1 MAETG
6 YNWGA
11 WTACGVA
18 AVTLTAGGTILEL
31 SDAID
36 LDGKAGCLVSIAA
49 TYSNHAKA
57 TGGLEIAV
65 LDDANGTYQA
75 QADIGVGLEM
85 IFTQDDTRLFVFS
98 VDPKYHQLIKIMH
111 DWNNT
116 TGSSAV
122 TITTQYKTATIP
134 VAS

>member
-18 AVTLTAGGTILEL
+18 AETLTTAGTILL
-31 SDAID
+31 VTDAID
-36 LDGKAGCLVSIAA
+36 LDNKAACLVSISA
-49 TYSNHAKA
+49 TYSNHDKA
-57 TGGLEIAV
+57 TGGLEVAI
-65 LDDANGTYQA
+65 LDDANGAYQE
-75 QADIGVGLEM
+75 QADIGAGLEM
-85 IFTQDDTRLFVFS
+85 IFTKAGTRLLVIS
-98 VDPKYHQLIKIMH
+98 VDPKYHQLFKIMC

-116 TGSSAV
+116 TADSNV
-122 TITTQYKTATIP
+122 IITIQYKTATIP

>member
-6 YNWGA
+6 YNYGA

-18 AVTLTAGGTILEL
+18 AETLTTGGTILL
-31 SDAID
+31 TTDAID
-36 LDGKAGCLVSIAA
+36 LDGKAACLVSIAV
-49 TYSNHAKA
+49 TYSDHVKA
-57 TGGLEIAV
+57 TGGLEVAI

-75 QADIGVGLEM
+75 QADIGTGFEM
-85 IFTQDDTRLFVFS
+85 IFTQNTTRLLVIE
-98 VDPKYHQLIKIMH
+98 VDPKYHQLFKIMC

-116 TGSSAV
+116 TGSSTA
-122 TITTQYKTATIP
+122 TITIQYKTATIP

>member
-6 YNWGA
+6 YNWGS

-18 AVTLTAGGTILEL
+18 AVTLTAGGTILEV

-36 LDGKAGCLVSIAA
+36 LDGKAGCLISVAA

-57 TGGLEIAV
+57 TGGLELAV

-75 QADIGVGLEM
+75 QADIVAGWE
-85 IFTQDDTRLFVFS
+85 IPFTQNDTRLFVFS
-98 VDPKYHQLIKIMH
+98 VDPKHHQLIKIMH

>member
-18 AVTLTAGGTILEL
+18 AVVLTTGGTILEL
-31 SDAID
+31 SDEID
-36 LDGKAGCLVSIAA
+36 LDGKAACLVSVSA
-49 TYSNHAKA
+49 TYSNHDKA

-65 LDDANGTYQA
+65 LDDANGTWQA

-85 IFTQDDTRLFVFS
+85 IFTKNDTRHFVFA
-98 VDPKYHQLIKIMH
+98 VDPKYHCKIKIMH

-116 TGSSAV
+116 TADSTV

>member
-18 AVTLTAGGTILEL
+18 AETLTTGGTILL
-31 SDAID
+31 VTDAID
-36 LDGKAGCLVSIAA
+36 LDGVAACLVSISA
-49 TYSNHAKA
+49 TYSDSAKA
-57 TGGLEIAV
+57 TGGLEVAV
-65 LDDANGTYQA
+65 LDDANGAYQE
-75 QADIGVGLEM
+75 QADIGVGFEM
-85 IFTQDDTRLFVFS
+85 IYTQAGTRLLVIPI
-98 VDPKYHQLIKIMH
+98 DPKYHQLFKIMC

-116 TGSSAV
+116 TESSTAII
-122 TITTQYKTATIP
+122 TIQYKTATIP

>member
-6 YNWGA
+6 YNWGL

-18 AVTLTAGGTILEL
+18 AVTLTTGGTILEV
-31 SDAID
+31 SNEID
-36 LDGKAGCLVSIAA
+36 LDGKAACEIAIAA

-65 LDDANGTYQA
+65 LGDCNGTWQA
-75 QADIGVGLEM
+75 QADIGAGIEM
-85 IFTQDDTRLFVFS
+85 IFTQNDMRLFNFS
-98 VDPKYHQLIKIMH
+98 VDPRYYGKIKIMH

-122 TITTQYKTATIP
+122 TITTQYRTATIP

>member
-18 AVTLTAGGTILEL
+18 AEVLTTAGTILL
-31 SDAID
+31 TTDAID
-36 LDGKAGCLVSIAA
+36 LDGKAACLVAIAV
-49 TYSNHAKA
+49 TYSDHVKA
-57 TGGLEIAV
+57 TGGLEVAI
-65 LDDANGTYQA
+65 LDDVNGTYQE
-75 QADIGVGLEM
+75 QLDIGTGFEM
-85 IFTQDDTRLFVFS
+85 IFTQADIRYLNIS
-98 VDPKYHQLIKIMH
+98 VDPKYHQLFKIMC

-116 TGSSAV
+116 TGNSTA
-122 TITTQYKTATIP
+122 TITIQYKTATIP

>member
-18 AVTLTAGGTILEL
+18 AEVLTTAGTILL
-31 SDAID
+31 VTDAID
-36 LDGKAGCLVSIAA
+36 LDGKAACIVSISV
-49 TYSNHAKA
+49 TYSDHVKA
-57 TGGLEIAV
+57 TGGLEVAV

-75 QADIGVGLEM
+75 QADIGAGLEM
-85 IFTQDDTRLFVFS
+85 IFTQNATRLFVFE
-98 VDPKYHQLIKIMH
+98 VDPKYHHLFKVMC

-116 TGSSAV
+116 TGSSTA
-122 TITTQYKTATIP
+122 TITIQYKTATIP